1 MSVPPVGFSN
11 HCRPMLNHPNRR
23 LFGGNF
29 DAPNQPPHAEHAPAW
44 SAKLKA
50 LLLAGMIALM
60 TTSARAQLPP
70 PVQLP
75 LQSGETIVSS
85 ETYVDGAPHQE
96 VGLADYWDGGSGFH
110 SPAQVPHVII
120 QAPSAPKNARNHR
133 SMPANGYA
141 PNQYSGHPQHGY
153 HQSAGSVHP
162 HLQHAHQKAKATVA
176 PLTHPPGVENDPG
189 AKGPGRLGVGE
200 HWVKNPQTRPTIPA
214 ATVQPRW
221 ETPYSYGYFGA
232 EGKRHWSRQHG
243 YQDRSLQWSLR

>member
-1 MSVPPVGFSN
+1 
-11 HCRPMLNHPNRR
+11 MLNHPIRR
-23 LFGGNF
+23 LAGGNF
-29 DAPNQPPHAEHAPAW
+29 HVSNQRLHEEQA
-44 SAKLKA
+44 SACPTTPKT
-50 LLLAGMIALM
+50 LLLAGLVALM
-60 TTSARAQLPP
+60 ANSARAQLPQ

-96 VGLADYWDGGSGFH
+96 VGLADYWDGVPGFNP
-110 SPAQVPHVII
+110 PAQVPHVII
-120 QAPSAPKNARNHR
+120 QAPSAPKKARNHG
-133 SMPANGYA
+133 SVPANGYA
-141 PNQYSGHPQHGY
+141 PNQSSGHSQHG
-153 HQSAGSVHP
+153 HQQSAGSVHP
-162 HLQHAHQKAKATVA
+162 HLQHAHQKAKATMA

-221 ETPYSYGYFGA
+221 KTPYSYGYFGA

>member
-1 MSVPPVGFSN
+1 
-11 HCRPMLNHPNRR
+11 MLNHPIRR
-23 LFGGNF
+23 LLGGNF
-29 DAPNQPPHAEHAPAW
+29 HASNQSLRGEQASAW
-44 SAKLKA
+44 LATPKT
-50 LLLAGMIALM
+50 LLLAGMFALM
-60 TTSARAQLPP
+60 ANSARAQLPQ

-96 VGLADYWDGGSGFH
+96 VGLADYWDGVPGFNP
-110 SPAQVPHVII
+110 PAQVPHVII
-120 QAPSAPKNARNHR
+120 QAPAAPKNARNHG
-133 SMPANGYA
+133 SVPANGYA
-141 PNQYSGHPQHGY
+141 PNRSSGHSQHG
-153 HQSAGSVHP
+153 HQQSAGSVHP
-162 HLQHAHQKAKATVA
+162 HLQHAHQKAKATMA

-221 ETPYSYGYFGA
+221 KTPYSYGYFGA